1 MSNRAIAQTLFVTL
15 RTVEVHLTHAY
26 QKLDIDS
33 RERLQGALAQS
44 ALTPG
49 RGAGRLR

>member
-26 QKLDIDS
+26 QKLDIAS
-33 RERLQGALAQS
+33 REQLQGV
-44 ALTPG
+44 LTPPAG
-49 RGAGRLR
+49 QPPARRGD